1 MEFLMELLL
10 EIIIEGSFGI
20 STDKKIPKWI
30 RYLFIIFLIAFFL
43 FIIGGLL
50 LLGFFIAKENIYAG
64 LFIIFVSVILLIGCI
79 LKFRQVYGKR
89 R

>member
-10 EIIIEGSFGI
+10 EVIIEGSFGI
-20 STDKKIPKWI
+20 STNKKIPKWI
-30 RYLFIIFLIAFFL
+30 RYLFIIFLIVFFL
-43 FIIGGLL
+43 FIIGGLF

-64 LFIIFVSVILLIGCI
+64 LFIIFVGFILLIGCI
-79 LKFRQVYGKR
+79 LKFRQVYKKR